1 MSENGENLWN
11 NFSDSAFERAVVN
24 ELRID
29 PISVTQ
35 SSLFRLESLTVDLVS
50 PEDLKHLV
58 HTPNLINLSI
68 ICYGDV
74 DLEDVPAL
82 FLAREVD
89 KEDLM
94 RFDHEDTTF
103 CVYNTGKGFFAT
115 AGICTHEEEHLEY
128 GMVIDNV
135 IECPL
140 HQGRFDIPSG
150 KALSAPACVDL
161 KTYPVKVEDGD
172 IFIAPD

>member
-1 MSENGENLWN
+1 MTRWVRVCATDE
-11 NFSDSAFERAVVN
+11 
-24 ELRID
+24 I
-29 PISVTQ
+29 
-35 SSLFRLESLTVDLVS
+35 
-50 PEDLKHLV
+50 
-58 HTPNLINLSI
+58 
-68 ICYGDV
+68 
-74 DLEDVPAL
+74 
-82 FLAREVD
+82 D

-128 GMVIDNV
+128 GMVIGNV

-161 KTYPVKVEDGD
+161 KTYPVKVEGGD